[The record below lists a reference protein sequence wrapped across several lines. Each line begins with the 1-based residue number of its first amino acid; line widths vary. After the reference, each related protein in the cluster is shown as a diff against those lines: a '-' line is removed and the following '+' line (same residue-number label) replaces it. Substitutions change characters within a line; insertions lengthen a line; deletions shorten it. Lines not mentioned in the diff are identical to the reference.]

1 MYIVAE
7 DPFSGSLIKLAGEVS
22 LNPQT
27 GQIVTTFKNT
37 PDVPFENLE
46 LHFFGGERAP
56 LATPTRCGT
65 YTTTAVVHAVG
76 RQRSRDLGIVVQD
89 RTRPGRWPVSRV
101 RPCRSARL

>member
-1 MYIVAE
+1 MYLAAQDANPFGSLIAMYIVAE

-56 LATPTRCGT
+56 LATPSRCGT
-65 YTTTAVVHAVG
+65 YTTTAVFTPWDGNGPVN
-76 RQRSRDLGIVVQD
+76 RNRRS
-89 RTRPGRWPVSRV
+89 
-101 RPCRSARL
+101 